1 MVRERYE
8 NELLKLKK
16 KIVEMGDMSNEIIEN
31 GMRSFIDL
39 DYELAKSTVAMDDLI
54 DNKEMEVEASALRLI
69 ALQQPMAGD
78 LRLITSCLKIS
89 LDLERMSDLAVNIAI
104 LSERIENSHIKPL
117 IDTEKMGNIAYSMLK
132 DSIIAFETSD
142 IELAKQTAKKDEG
155 IDKLFYSVWM
165 ELIEMMT
172 SDCKEGSSIIT
183 NASNLLFVIRY
194 LERIGDHACNICESV
209 VYMVTGER
217 TELN

>member
-16 KIVEMGDMSNEIIEN
+16 KIVEMGDMSNEVIQN

-39 DYELAKSTVAMDDLI
+39 DYELAKSTVAMDDVI
-54 DNKEMEVEASALRLI
+54 DNKEMEVETSVLRLI

-89 LDLERMSDLAVNIAI
+89 LDLERMSDLAVNIAL
-104 LSERIENSHIKPL
+104 LSERIDEEHIKPL

-142 IELAKQTAKKDEG
+142 IELAKQTAKKDEE

-165 ELIEMMT
+165 ELIEMM
-172 SDCKEGSSIIT
+172 SSVCKDNSLIT

-217 TELN
+217 VELN

>member
-54 DNKEMEVEASALRLI
+54 DNKEMEVEASALKLI

-89 LDLERMSDLAVNIAI
+89 LDLERMSDLAVNIAL
-104 LSERIENSHIKPL
+104 LSERIDEEHIKPL

-142 IELAKQTAKKDEG
+142 IELAKQTAKKDEE

-165 ELIEMMT
+165 ELIEMM
-172 SDCKEGSSIIT
+172 SSVCKDNSLIT

-217 TELN
+217 VELN

>member
-104 LSERIENSHIKPL
+104 LSERIDEEHIKPL

-142 IELAKQTAKKDEG
+142 IELAKQTAKKDEE

-165 ELIEMMT
+165 ELIEMM
-172 SDCKEGSSIIT
+172 SSVCKDNSLIT

-217 TELN
+217 VELN

>member
-16 KIVEMGDMSNEIIEN
+16 KIVEMGDMSNEVIQN

-104 LSERIENSHIKPL
+104 LSERIDEEHIKPL

-142 IELAKQTAKKDEG
+142 IELAKQTAKKDEE

-165 ELIEMMT
+165 ELIEMM
-172 SDCKEGSSIIT
+172 SSVCKDNSLIT

-217 TELN
+217 VELN